1 MNATEAVRTH
11 FHTLISAGHSA
22 ALALPVSA
30 IGTPPPAPTPDY
42 GTPPPRRVDRRIGE
56 PFHNV
61 GLALAS
67 AFPVGLQ
74 GTNIHHDACI
84 ELLRGIAGSA
94 TSDSQDT
101 CAGR

>member
-1 MNATEAVRTH
+1 MNATEAVRTP
-11 FHTLISAGHSA
+11 FQTLISAGHIA

-67 AFPVGLQ
+67 AFRGGLQ
-74 GTNIHHDACI
+74 GTNIDHDACV
-84 ELLRGIAGSA
+84 EKLCGIAGSA
-94 TSDSQDT
+94 TSDSQDI

>member
-30 IGTPPPAPTPDY
+30 IGSPPPAPTPDY

-67 AFPVGLQ
+67 AFRGGLQ
-74 GTNIHHDACI
+74 GTNIDHDACI
-84 ELLRGIAGSA
+84 EKLRGIAGSA
-94 TSDSQDT
+94 TSDSQDI

>member
-1 MNATEAVRTH
+1 MNANEAVRTH
-11 FHTLISAGHSA
+11 FHALISAGHIA

-30 IGTPPPAPTPDY
+30 I

-67 AFPVGLQ
+67 AFRGGLQ
-74 GTNIHHDACI
+74 GTNIDHDACI
-84 ELLRGIAGSA
+84 EKLCGIAGSA
-94 TSDSQDT
+94 TSDSQDI

>member
-1 MNATEAVRTH
+1 VNATEAVRTH
-11 FHTLISAGHSA
+11 FHTLISAGHVA

-30 IGTPPPAPTPDY
+30 I